1 MSVVCRIQEKVI
13 VVLSV
18 QIYKDKLN
26 KGKKIRIGEVGL
38 NDALWKLIPV
48 KDRWVL
54 RILNT

>member
-1 MSVVCRIQEKVI
+1 MSVVCQIQEKVI

-38 NDALWKLIPV
+38 NDAL
-48 KDRWVL
+48 
-54 RILNT
+54 